1 MTSLSIPA
9 ANDWL
14 SASAIALEQE
24 HIHLFEQVIIETPC
38 TTLTNR
44 WKTTA
49 LEEFKQSLAQT
60 KAQVAKLTP
69 EIASPLF
76 ELTLNVKNT
85 ALQVFNAIKSIDRPS
100 EYASRAFSK
109 LKRIANFSFFDS
121 SDTFNP
127 IRILSHFRG
136 SLSLWAKYNT
146 QQPPEISL
154 KAFDDQ
160 IYSNTLVIRQLEE
173 WKIALNGPPPLI
185 STDSAT
191 PVPSVNHSR
200 TRTPSPSPSNQA
212 SLDLPTEITPE
223 QEHIHLFEQAIAD
236 TPHIMLTNRK
246 KASALEAFEQ
256 SLAQTKA
263 QIEKLTPEIAS
274 PLFELTPQVKNAAL
288 QVNSK
293 GGLAISG
300 VSFSICAL
308 VC

>member
-9 ANDWL
+9 ANSWL

-24 HIHLFEQVIIETPC
+24 HIHLFEQVIADIPRRR
-38 TTLTNR
+38 LTNR
-44 WKTTA
+44 ARAPA
-49 LEEFKQSLAQT
+49 LEEVEQSLAQT
-60 KAQVAKLTP
+60 KAQMAKLTP

-146 QQPPEISL
+146 QKPPEISL

-185 STDSAT
+185 PINAI
-191 PVPSVNHSR
+191 PVPYVKSPR
-200 TRTPSPSPSNQA
+200 TQTKFRSPSKQAPLNQPTETPLSSLPTFMLLPLPQLAWMMPIPTPSAQTPSSAQ
-212 SLDLPTEITPE
+212 L
-223 QEHIHLFEQAIAD
+223 
-236 TPHIMLTNRK
+236 
-246 KASALEAFEQ
+246 SALSKLPEA
-256 SLAQTKA
+256 
-263 QIEKLTPEIAS
+263 
-274 PLFELTPQVKNAAL
+274 
-288 QVNSK
+288 
-293 GGLAISG
+293 
-300 VSFSICAL
+300 
-308 VC
+308 

>member
-100 EYASRAFSK
+100 EFSSSALSK
-109 LKRIANFSFFDS
+109 LKRIAHFSFFDS
-121 SDTFNP
+121 SDTFKP
-127 IRILSHFRG
+127 TRILADFRVA
-136 SLSLWAKYNT
+136 LSFWAKYNT
-146 QQPPEISL
+146 QQPPEIAL
-154 KAFDDQ
+154 KEFDDQ

-185 STDSAT
+185 PINAI
-191 PVPSVNHSR
+191 PVPYVKSPR
-200 TRTPSPSPSNQA
+200 TQTKFRSPSKQAPLNQPTETPLSSLPTFMLLPLPQLAWMMPIPTPSAQTPSSAQ
-212 SLDLPTEITPE
+212 L
-223 QEHIHLFEQAIAD
+223 
-236 TPHIMLTNRK
+236 
-246 KASALEAFEQ
+246 SALSKLPEA
-256 SLAQTKA
+256 
-263 QIEKLTPEIAS
+263 PAS
-274 PLFELTPQVKNAAL
+274 KKPRQ
-288 QVNSK
+288 
-293 GGLAISG
+293 
-300 VSFSICAL
+300 C
-308 VC
+308 